1 MGKSR
6 TPWLNERPFK
16 PCKAMT
22 RKDLESKLR
31 ELHEKHRA
39 AHQETVQAIN
49 AYLDEHPEGLSVTQ
63 QADPSGDWRIEQ
75 MVHDMLHNAA
85 WIEDRLAGRTGSV
98 GNPQYRHSLT
108 KKVRRIMG
116 YLVP

>member
-1 MGKSR
+1 
-6 TPWLNERPFK
+6 
-16 PCKAMT
+16 MT

-63 QADPSGDWRIEQ
+63 QADPSGDWRIGQ

-85 WIEDRLAGRTGSV
+85 WIEDRLALMEGPTD
-98 GNPQYRHSLT
+98 PQYRHSLT

>member
-1 MGKSR
+1 
-6 TPWLNERPFK
+6 
-16 PCKAMT
+16 MT

-75 MVHDMLHNAA
+75 MVHDMLHNGA
-85 WIEDRLAGRTGSV
+85 WIEDRLALMEGPTD
-98 GNPQYRHSLT
+98 PQYRHSLT
-108 KKVRRIMG
+108 KKVRRAMG

>member
-1 MGKSR
+1 
-6 TPWLNERPFK
+6 
-16 PCKAMT
+16 MT

-39 AHQETVQAIN
+39 AHQETVHAIN

-85 WIEDRLAGRTGSV
+85 WIEDRLSGKAGWSSET
-98 GNPQYRHSLT
+98 NPQYRHSLT

>member
-1 MGKSR
+1 
-6 TPWLNERPFK
+6 
-16 PCKAMT
+16 MT

-39 AHQETVQAIN
+39 THQETVHAIN

-85 WIEDRLAGRTGSV
+85 WIKDRLALMEGPTD
-98 GNPQYRHSLT
+98 PQYRHSLT